1 MCHVPLPAY
10 VHTVLDPSLAT
21 RQHRRARLVTLWHIC
36 MYPPG
41 EDSGSPVHLLP
52 VSECRDGR
60 KAVNACTL
68 AVSRHCHTA
77 VWPHPLTNLQYF
89 STTTGVCGQA
99 LLAAMLCPSDATRWR
114 RQACSHTLHTCRV
127 PARVPCWCRTICSHT
142 SPVYC
147 HMVAWACVLI
157 CLLYHSASLCQP
169 GHACLKSP
177 VCLSTEPGT
186 SVWRYRHTCL
196 HNCRMRHLHSV
207 LHT

>member
-1 MCHVPLPAY
+1 MVARGCLVTITPYCPEGACSHVCHVPLPAY

-21 RQHRRARLVTLWHIC
+21 RWHRRACLVTLWHIC

-89 STTTGVCGQA
+89 STTTGACGQA
-99 LLAAMLCPSDATRWR
+99 LLAAMPCPSDATRWR
-114 RQACSHTLHTCRV
+114 RQACSHTLHTC
-127 PARVPCWCRTICSHT
+127 PCPSTCPLLVQDHLF
-142 SPVYC
+142 P
-147 HMVAWACVLI
+147 HQPCVLPHGG
-157 CLLYHSASLCQP
+157 L
-169 GHACLKSP
+169 G
-177 VCLSTEPGT
+177 
-186 SVWRYRHTCL
+186 
-196 HNCRMRHLHSV
+196 MRAHMPAV
-207 LHT
+207 P